1 MININFFPEKKKM
14 GNTFHSSMHD
24 EMLDKTYI
32 DDREWLTILE
42 EDLMNEEFIN
52 IKDKILASSTL
63 DWWEQRSMTSLM
75 GLKKLIDRKKSV
87 DSMIGY
93 IDIKSE
99 NTKTLSIYL
108 SNLRMEFLGTAKN
121 CSFIN
126 QITKRLNILSR
137 MQHAMLRQNK
147 REKKVRYFIL
157 NSKFFF
163 IIIDLKAL

>member
-1 MININFFPEKKKM
+1 M

-163 IIIDLKAL
+163 IIIALKAL